1 MCEGGQVAKAIG
13 CNPVIESSN
22 LSLRFFTMLKL
33 FNTLTREKQDF
44 KPIIEG
50 KVGMYTCGPTVYNF
64 AHIGNYKAYISAD
77 LLKRYLKY
85 KGLEVKQVMNI
96 TDVDD
101 KTIRDSQKE
110 GVSLSKFTEKYEK
123 AFFEDIKTLNID
135 TPEVFPKATEHI
147 KVMIALVKKLL
158 DKEFAYKGEDGSIYF
173 NIRKFKEYG
182 KLSKVKLDE
191 LKPGARVNQDEYTK
205 DQAQDFV
212 LWKAWDKDDGAVFW
226 ETEIGKGRPGWHLE
240 CSAMSM
246 KYLGD
251 TFDIHTG
258 GIDLIFPHH
267 ENEIA
272 QSEASTGKKFV
283 NYWFHNEWILS
294 EGKKM
299 GKRYNNF
306 FTLRDL
312 ADKGFDPMAIRYALI
327 VTHYRQQLNLTLENI
342 KSAEKILQR
351 FYDFLDK
358 LESIKSQNDN
368 PEVESL
374 VKSAKEKFDT
384 EMDNDLNVSS
394 AMATIFELMTS
405 VNKLI
410 MEEKISKKDA
420 KQVIDTIHSFDKVLG
435 ILKRK
440 EVKIPEEIKTLA
452 EKRQQARKDKN
463 FELADK
469 IRYELKQKGFIIE
482 DTKDGLKIKQIK

>member
-1 MCEGGQVAKAIG
+1 
-13 CNPVIESSN
+13 
-22 LSLRFFTMLKL
+22 MLKL
-33 FNTLTREKQDF
+33 FNTLTREKQEF
-44 KPIIEG
+44 KPITKG

-64 AHIGNYKAYISAD
+64 AHIGNYKAYVSAD

-101 KTIRDSQKE
+101 KTIRDSQEQKL
-110 GVSLSKFTEKYEK
+110 SLDKFTEKYEK
-123 AFFEDIKTLNID
+123 AFFEDIETLNID
-135 TPEVFPKATEHI
+135 KAEVFPKATEHI
-147 KVMIALVKKLL
+147 KEMVALVKKLL
-158 DKEFAYKGEDGSIYF
+158 DKGFAYKGEDNSIYF

-182 KLSKVKLDE
+182 ELSKVKLDE
-191 LKPGARVNQDEYTK
+191 LQAGARVNQDEYTK

-212 LWKAWDKDDGAVFW
+212 LWKSWSEKDGDVFW

-246 KYLGD
+246 KYLGEH
-251 TFDIHTG
+251 FDIHTG

-272 QSEASTGKKFV
+272 QSEAATGKKFV
-283 NYWFHNEWILS
+283 NYWIHNEWILS

-312 ADKGFDPMAIRYALI
+312 TDKGFDPMAIRYALI

-358 LESIKSQNDN
+358 LSSVKSENNN
-368 PEVESL
+368 PEADNII
-374 VKSAKEKFDT
+374 KTAKEKFEI
-384 EMDNDLNVSS
+384 EMDNDLNISS
-394 AMATIFELMTS
+394 AMAAIFELMTS
-405 VNKLI
+405 INKLI
-410 MEEKISKKDA
+410 MDEKISKTDA
-420 KQVIDTIHSFDKVLG
+420 EKVIESIHNFDEVLG
-435 ILKRK
+435 ILKRSK
-440 EVKIPEEIKTLA
+440 VEIPAEITALA
-452 EKRQQARKDKN
+452 GKRQQARKDKN

-469 IRYELKQKGFIIE
+469 IRDELKEKGFLIE
-482 DTKDGLKIKQIK
+482 DTKEGVNIKCSSKK

>member
-1 MCEGGQVAKAIG
+1 
-13 CNPVIESSN
+13 
-22 LSLRFFTMLKL
+22 MLKL
-33 FNTLTREKQDF
+33 FNTLTREKQEF
-44 KPIIEG
+44 KPITKG

-64 AHIGNYKAYISAD
+64 AHIGNYKAYVSAD
-77 LLKRYLKY
+77 LLKRYLKH

-101 KTIRDSQKE
+101 KTIRDSQEQKL
-110 GVSLSKFTEKYEK
+110 SLGKFTKKYEK
-123 AFFEDIKTLNID
+123 AFFEDIETLNID
-135 TPEVFPKATEHI
+135 KAEIFPKATKHI
-147 KVMIALVKKLL
+147 KEMVALVKKLL
-158 DKEFAYKGEDGSIYF
+158 DKGFAYKGEDNSIYF

-182 KLSKVKLDE
+182 KLSKVDLSE
-191 LKPGARVNQDEYTK
+191 LKAGARVNQDEYTK

-212 LWKAWDKDDGAVFW
+212 LWKAWDKNDGDVFW
-226 ETEIGKGRPGWHLE
+226 ETEIGKGRPGWHIE

-246 KYLGD
+246 KYLGE

-272 QSEASTGKKFV
+272 QSEAVTGKKFV
-283 NYWFHNEWILS
+283 NYWIHNEWILS

-299 GKRYNNF
+299 GKRFNNF

-312 ADKGFDPMAIRYALI
+312 INKGFDPMAIRYALI
-327 VTHYRQQLNLTLENI
+327 VTHYRQQLNLTMENI

-358 LESIKSQNDN
+358 LSSVKSEKDN
-368 PEVESL
+368 PEVDNII
-374 VKSAKEKFDT
+374 KTAKARFET
-384 EMDNDLNVSS
+384 EMDNDLNISS
-394 AMATIFELMTS
+394 AMAAIFELMTA

-410 MEEKISKKDA
+410 MDEKISKKDA
-420 KQVIDTIHSFDKVLG
+420 KKVIETIHNFDKVLG
-435 ILKRK
+435 ILKRDK
-440 EVKIPEEIKTLA
+440 IEIPEEIKSLA
-452 EKRQQARKDKN
+452 EKRQQARKNKN

-469 IRYELKQKGFIIE
+469 IRDKLKQKGFLIE
-482 DTKDGLKIKQIK
+482 DTKDGVKIKPT